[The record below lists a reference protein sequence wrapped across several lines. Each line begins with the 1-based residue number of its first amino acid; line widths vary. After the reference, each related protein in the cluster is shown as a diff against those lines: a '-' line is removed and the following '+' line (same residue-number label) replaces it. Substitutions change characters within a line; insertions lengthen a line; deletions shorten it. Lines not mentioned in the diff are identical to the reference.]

1 MILALASREPMKRRP
16 GVGTRRPNQAGVP
29 DEPAEQRQIR
39 LPECDRERA
48 RAGIRHVVVSAGR
61 VVDTVA
67 PAACRPPFEPEQ
79 LRV

>member
-1 MILALASREPMKRRP
+1 MSSARSGYPSA
-16 GVGTRRPNQAGVP
+16 T
-29 DEPAEQRQIR
+29 
-39 LPECDRERA
+39 RERA
-48 RAGIRHVVVSAGR
+48 RDGIRHVVVSAGR